1 MFLKSKIKYKYEA
14 KKEEEEREEK
24 IDPEEIK
31 KKKCEEAIKLGKD
44 WLSQHF
50 HSDHTFYVLKIFFL
64 MLESWKQL
72 V

>member
-31 KKKCEEAIKLGKD
+31 KKKCEEAIK
-44 WLSQHF
+44 
-50 HSDHTFYVLKIFFL
+50 
-64 MLESWKQL
+64 
-72 V
+72 